1 MARVS
6 DFHLNG
12 VTILLCLYSR
22 SIFFQFI
29 RAKKLVEEENASD
42 ALNTSREERNRTLSE
57 VAKKVLAVAARRGD
71 DPSLVVSDFHLNGV
85 IMFVMALLTFLLLPI
100 HQELSRI
107 MQDGKI
113 GTGTPYHNRRSQEAD
128 DSSPESQ
135 MSILTSEALSL
146 CNVKL
151 DDDTQTETP
160 RPKESCPSPTP
171 TPRSTPEVNGPREAE
186 TNKLVESS
194 RSDDMI
200 FSPSKSVVKEEGD
213 EPTSIKVFS
222 KEEESSSSD
231 SGSSSTSEGSITSFD
246 NVFDAK
252 KNNKAADH
260 GYNPTRLSN
269 PEPYKG
275 WGSLLTELRASGLI
289 LRDGDDVSPKEEEEG
304 AGEDVDEDS
313 SCSYGSASFDSS
325 FESEEE

>member
-1 MARVS
+1 M
-6 DFHLNG
+6 
-12 VTILLCLYSR
+12 
-22 SIFFQFI
+22 
-29 RAKKLVEEENASD
+29 EEESASD
-42 ALNTSREERNRTLSE
+42 ALNISREERNRTLSE

-71 DPSLVVSDFHLNGV
+71 DPSLL
-85 IMFVMALLTFLLLPI
+85 
-100 HQELSRI
+100 ELSRI

-113 GTGTPYHNRRSQEAD
+113 GTTGTPYHNRRSQEVD

-160 RPKESCPSPTP
+160 RSKESCPSPTP
-171 TPRSTPEVNGPREAE
+171 SCLDSVLNRSTPEVNGPKESDIS
-186 TNKLVESS
+186 KLVES
-194 RSDDMI
+194 RSPDKI
-200 FSPSKSVVKEEGD
+200 FSSSKSVAKEED
-213 EPTSIKVFS
+213 DQQTSPKVFL
-222 KEEESSSSD
+222 KEEESS
-231 SGSSSTSEGSITSFD
+231 GSSSTPEGSITSFD
-246 NVFDAK
+246 NVFEM

-275 WGSLLTELRASGLI
+275 WDSLLTELRASGLI
-289 LRDGDDVSPKEEEEG
+289 LRDGDDVSPKEEAEAVEE
-304 AGEDVDEDS
+304 EEVDDS

-325 FESEEE
+325 YESEEE